1 MSSPASRPV
10 NPQFPP
16 LQLPDDL
23 KVDYA
28 NFVRIAHSPSDLVFD
43 FAQILPGANQ
53 AEVLARIVMSPLG
66 AKLFYNAL
74 GDNLARY
81 EASFGAIVIPSVSPL
96 AEHLFRPPQPPQS
109 PDDPGAAR

>member
-1 MSSPASRPV
+1 
-10 NPQFPP
+10 

>member
-1 MSSPASRPV
+1 MPT
-10 NPQFPP
+10 
-16 LQLPDDL
+16 LQLPDNL
-23 KVDYA
+23 KVEYA

-74 GDNLARY
+74 ADNLARY
-81 EASFGAIVIPSVSPL
+81 EASFGAISVPSASPL
-96 AEHLFRPPQPPQS
+96 AEHLFRPPQSPQPPE
-109 PDDPGAAR
+109 DPAT

>member
-1 MSSPASRPV
+1 MSSPVSRPV
-10 NPQFPP
+10 NPQLPP

-23 KVDYA
+23 KVEYA

-43 FAQILPGANQ
+43 FAQVLPGANQ

-96 AEHLFRPPQPPQS
+96 AEHLFRPPQPPPS
-109 PDDPGAAR
+109 PEDPDPNK

>member
-1 MSSPASRPV
+1 MSSPPSRPAH
-10 NPQFPP
+10 PPMPP
-16 LQLPDDL
+16 LQVPDNL
-23 KVDYA
+23 KVEYA

-74 GDNLARY
+74 GENLARY
-81 EASFGAIVIPSVSPL
+81 EASFGAISIPSATPL
-96 AEHLFRPPQPPQS
+96 AEHLFRPPQSPQPPE
-109 PDDPGAAR
+109 DPAT